1 MGTMRRLKRGVAKA
15 NMRREGFTQIC
26 KKDGEHSFFA
36 NNWRDYAKAVKM
48 EPRRATQRGR
58 GYVKP

>member
-15 NMRREGFTQIC
+15 NMRREGITQIC

-36 NNWRDYAKAVKM
+36 NNWRDYAKAAKM
-48 EPRRATQRGR
+48 EPRRATRRGR